1 MLKLDT
7 IDVFLLVIVLCLSVW
22 VMGFTMGHD
31 IAVVQQESILFMDR
45 LNEIAQAID
54 SLNR

>member
-1 MLKLDT
+1 MLKLDI